1 MVISNKK
8 GLTMNGSLITFSN
21 TIEANPGKAFIEIQ
35 AAHLFILEKR
45 RAVLHRLLAKIG
57 GRSLRL
63 LDLNEFRLRIDEG
76 SRSYLGSQAVP
87 IDRIRGSESR
97 REDFDSNLRPLRE
110 HNRQRWVN
118 IAVARLSG
126 TPLPPVELIHVGGF
140 YFIRDG
146 HHRVSVAR
154 ALGERFI
161 DALVLAG

>member
-1 MVISNKK
+1 MYGQLNN
-8 GLTMNGSLITFSN
+8 LSL
-21 TIEANPGKAFIEIQ
+21 TIETDPIRNVLELK
-35 AAHLFILEKR
+35 AAHLFRLERR
-45 RAVLHRLLAKIG
+45 RAQVDRLLATIS
-57 GRSLRL
+57 GRSMRM
-63 LDLNEFRLRIDEG
+63 LDLNQVRQQNGEQ

-97 REDFDSNLRPLRE
+97 CDDFDSNLRPLRE
-110 HNRQRWVN
+110 HNRQRWLN
-118 IAVARLSG
+118 IASARLSG

-161 DALVLAG
+161 DAVILAG